1 MHSFLALLFVALCC
15 CSTWCVSTVEAA
27 EVHVLTDSTFEHQTQ
42 ASSGQ
47 TTGKWLVKFY
57 APWCGHCKKL
67 APVWDEL
74 AEKVESEAPEDGILL
89 AKVDCTKEKAVC
101 SRFKIRG
108 YPTLIYFAERS
119 MIRYSGGRDVDSL
132 AAFATGGYKE
142 VTGEAVPAPPSWL
155 DEKVKE
161 MRKIM
166 GGNEQIKTI
175 AEDFEHIVQMRKNA
189 AVVLVAIGL
198 VVGLLLGCIF
208 GGAGGSKRA
217 TMSKSKKE

>member
-1 MHSFLALLFVALCC
+1 MSYVADGKKGMPLCLLVSFLCGGPLTLC
-15 CSTWCVSTVEAA
+15 SDYWLSAPKLENIII
-27 EVHVLTDSTFEHQTQ
+27 HV
-42 ASSGQ
+42 G
-47 TTGKWLVKFY
+47 
-57 APWCGHCKKL
+57 GHCKKL

-142 VTGEAVPAPPSWL
+142 FTGEAVPAPPSWL

-161 MRKIM
+161 MRKM
-166 GGNEQIKTI
+166 LDDNKQIKTI

>member
-1 MHSFLALLFVALCC
+1 M
-15 CSTWCVSTVEAA
+15 CSDWLSAPKLENIII
-27 EVHVLTDSTFEHQTQ
+27 HV
-42 ASSGQ
+42 G
-47 TTGKWLVKFY
+47 
-57 APWCGHCKKL
+57 GHCKKL

-108 YPTLIYFAERS
+108 YPTLVYFAERS

-142 VTGEAVPAPPSWL
+142 FTGEAVPAPPSWL

-161 MRKIM
+161 MRM
-166 GGNEQIKTI
+166 MFDGNKQIKTI